1 MSDPNLAYFERLLIK
16 QRDELLDLAD
26 IADEAADT
34 VELDQTRVGRLSRMD
49 ALQAQA
55 MSQESRRRR
64 KTELQ
69 RIASALSRINEQ
81 EYGYCV
87 SCGEEIA
94 RNRLK
99 ADPAAPLCIDC
110 ANRAEM
116 DGAR

>member
-1 MSDPNLAYFERLLIK
+1 MSDLDLNYFQQLLIK

-26 IADEAADT
+26 TADEAADT

-49 ALQAQA
+49 AMQAQA
-55 MSQESRRRR
+55 MSQESQRRR
-64 KTELQ
+64 KIELQ
-69 RIASALSRINEQ
+69 RIASALSRINEE

-110 ANRAEM
+110 ASRAEM
-116 DGAR
+116 SGAR